1 MNISI
6 LEDLN
11 LDEFITFDV
20 ETTGLEPEVDSV
32 IEFSAVLFKDGKVED
47 KLTFLCKPERK
58 ISSDI
63 ELLTGISNAMV
74 KDKAS
79 FDERIPEV
87 IKFVEGKPL
96 VAHNIGFDI
105 RFLKSALKRTGQK
118 LSGLKGNLYDT
129 LLLARA
135 FYFYLSNHKLGTVA
149 EYLDLSTDDA
159 HRAEADAVNTG
170 KIFVELIK
178 ESALYDYDTFQ
189 TINRIL
195 KNTREPNKKL
205 YKNLAKLRSFN
216 KDLSKKSG
224 PGIDWEPPRN
234 VVKSENRRSQSDLDL
249 EEFFGSQ
256 GVLSEKIDGYEER
269 PQQEEFAKI
278 VYNTLEEKSTALIE
292 AGTGVGKSLGY
303 IIPCVVWNTHQNER
317 KRIVITSN
325 TKNLQEQIFR
335 KEIPFAAHDL
345 QLPFSAVLLKGRKNY
360 ICLTRWNQLLNNVG
374 ERVPL
379 SERSNLI
386 PLIIWL
392 KHTKT
397 GDISENNGFPVR
409 YNWRIWSEICSEPG
423 YCTTSVCRKHDGC
436 FLGKARF
443 AAGKASV
450 VVVNHSLLMAN
461 AAADNKVLPPYSIL
475 VVDEAHNFE
484 KNGYSFFA
492 DEVRQT
498 ALSYLLNKFQR
509 GQKNYGL
516 VKQLRQFSRQ
526 IKKLDEV
533 DASLDSISDK
543 IAEVRE
549 ISRQFF
555 MEIVGA
561 KFRAGKHNYRI
572 KKRYKNFAKE
582 FSQCR
587 SGQVLLE
594 DLKELVKIATSVT
607 DKIAG
612 FVSDQ
617 PSIFENLENETT
629 NVISEL
635 EKYAQ
640 ALDLVLE
647 SNNENRIFWYE
658 IGRNGKA
665 SSVKLAST
673 PLNVGDYIEDK
684 IFKDVDSTILTS
696 ATLRINGSF
705 QYLADRIG
713 LRDKDET
720 ELVKASVGSPFL
732 YDEQMKFI
740 TYYKNGSKVG
750 AAQTAS
756 LITKLTR
763 QTERGIMMLYTSY
776 RALKKVYKIL
786 EKNLKQDGISLMA
799 QGISGG
805 RSTILKRFREKKHSV
820 LLGTSSFWEGVDVIG
835 DALEIL
841 IIDKLPFPVP
851 SDPIIE
857 ANSEEIEKNNGN
869 AFFDYTIPETVLK
882 YRQGIGRLI
891 RSSYDCGVL
900 INLDERVVTKRY
912 GRFFQ
917 KAIPVENETLQS
929 ENAIVAEVSNFLK

>member
-1 MNISI
+1 M
-6 LEDLN
+6 
-11 LDEFITFDV
+11 
-20 ETTGLEPEVDSV
+20 
-32 IEFSAVLFKDGKVED
+32 
-47 KLTFLCKPERK
+47 
-58 ISSDI
+58 
-63 ELLTGISNAMV
+63 
-74 KDKAS
+74 
-79 FDERIPEV
+79 
-87 IKFVEGKPL
+87 
-96 VAHNIGFDI
+96 
-105 RFLKSALKRTGQK
+105 
-118 LSGLKGNLYDT
+118 
-129 LLLARA
+129 
-135 FYFYLSNHKLGTVA
+135 
-149 EYLDLSTDDA
+149 
-159 HRAEADAVNTG
+159 
-170 KIFVELIK
+170 
-178 ESALYDYDTFQ
+178 
-189 TINRIL
+189 
-195 KNTREPNKKL
+195 
-205 YKNLAKLRSFN
+205 
-216 KDLSKKSG
+216 
-224 PGIDWEPPRN
+224 
-234 VVKSENRRSQSDLDL
+234 
-249 EEFFGSQ
+249 
-256 GVLSEKIDGYEER
+256 
-269 PQQEEFAKI
+269 
-278 VYNTLEEKSTALIE
+278 
-292 AGTGVGKSLGY
+292 
-303 IIPCVVWNTHQNER
+303 
-317 KRIVITSN
+317 
-325 TKNLQEQIFR
+325 
-335 KEIPFAAHDL
+335 
-345 QLPFSAVLLKGRKNY
+345 
-360 ICLTRWNQLLNNVG
+360 
-374 ERVPL
+374 
-379 SERSNLI
+379 
-386 PLIIWL
+386 
-392 KHTKT
+392 
-397 GDISENNGFPVR
+397 
-409 YNWRIWSEICSEPG
+409 
-423 YCTTSVCRKHDGC
+423 
-436 FLGKARF
+436 
-443 AAGKASV
+443 
-450 VVVNHSLLMAN
+450 
-461 AAADNKVLPPYSIL
+461 
-475 VVDEAHNFE
+475 
-484 KNGYSFFA
+484 
-492 DEVRQT
+492 
-498 ALSYLLNKFQR
+498 
-509 GQKNYGL
+509 
-516 VKQLRQFSRQ
+516 
-526 IKKLDEV
+526 
-533 DASLDSISDK
+533 
-543 IAEVRE
+543 
-549 ISRQFF
+549 
-555 MEIVGA
+555 
-561 KFRAGKHNYRI
+561 
-572 KKRYKNFAKE
+572 
-582 FSQCR
+582 
-587 SGQVLLE
+587 LE

-629 NVISEL
+629 NVISGL

-673 PLNVGDYIEDK
+673 PLNVGNYIEDK

-740 TYYKNGSKVG
+740 TYYKDGSKVG